1 MKKVFGRLSRI
12 LLPIVIIVASIVG
25 FNILRVD
32 TPDARVEVPEQ
43 RAWPVNVL
51 EVETESLTPTVQL
64 FGQIVIPGQS
74 ELGSIL
80 DSKVVEVRVRTGQTV
95 RGGEILVRLDTR
107 NIDTQVKQFQADIAR
122 INASLQ
128 REAQKLEAD
137 RELLK
142 YEKQLHQI
150 AIDSRKRI
158 ENLIQSDVASQSQ
171 LDETYRAEQQAAL
184 SVAIRESSI
193 TEYDSR
199 VASLQAELARTKA
212 SLDRALL
219 DVADS
224 VITAPFSG
232 RITNVYVAPG
242 NRVRNG
248 TRVLDM
254 YDPSQVEIRALIPNR
269 YLSSFRNAATN
280 NLTVTAQSD
289 VDSNRLN
296 LEFDRLSS
304 EVSPGRGGVDAY
316 FRFGSNQ
323 AVPEL
328 GRSIDLSVF
337 LPTIERAIAIPY
349 QAVYGSNQVFK
360 VVDNLMKVV
369 TIQRFG
375 QIERD
380 GHQFIVAN
388 SSDLEPGDE
397 LVVTQL
403 TNAVDGLRVE
413 PWR

>member
-1 MKKVFGRLSRI
+1 MGKFFGRLSRI
-12 LLPIVIIVASIVG
+12 LLPIVIIAASIVG
-25 FNILRVD
+25 FNILRVE

-43 RAWPVNVL
+43 RAWPVRVL

-74 ELGSIL
+74 ELSSIL
-80 DSKVVEVRVRTGQTV
+80 DSKVVEVQVRTGQTV

-171 LDETYRAEQQAAL
+171 LDETHRAEQQAAL

-199 VASLQAELARTKA
+199 VASLQAELERTKA

-254 YDPSQVEIRALIPNR
+254 YDPSQVEVRALIPNR

-316 FRFGSNQ
+316 FRFVGSQ
-323 AVPEL
+323 TVPEL